1 MPFLYG
7 GATCPALNAIQKCYF
22 LREGFSNLPTV
33 LLDVV
38 CRSVLSY
45 DDELSFAV
53 LGWEMQSFFF
63 LFFFSCLLLQCKQHS
78 FWSLVI

>member
-7 GATCPALNAIQKCYF
+7 GATCAALDAIQKCYF
-22 LREGFSNLPTV
+22 LREGLSNLPTV
-33 LLDVV
+33 LLGVV

-53 LGWEMQSFFF
+53 LGWEMHSFFF
-63 LFFFSCLLLQCKQHS
+63 FFFPASCCSVSNAVFGL
-78 FWSLVI
+78 W